1 MAGRKN
7 LFEPVAEK
15 LMLHIR
21 EGRLAPGEKMPSE
34 HELCRHYSLSRSS
47 IRKVLDYLEQRGLI
61 RREPGVGSFVC
72 EKDAGLNKP
81 LTIGMTRLLS
91 FSYASPIIPW
101 VQRVAAAQNC
111 HLLHADPH
119 ELNEEGELPFDA
131 FLFVDVGGV
140 SLARLA
146 ELSRRGFPIAVLNR
160 DWPEVATFRV
170 DFYEEAK
177 RAVRLLQR
185 LGLKKIGAIDG
196 ERFGRYGN
204 QCRMT
209 GYEDAISEGGGK
221 PFKLVRD
228 FDSLAA
234 VDSIAEFIRE
244 TRPDALFGLGA
255 FRLQTG
261 RTCSRARYYALLL
274 RPAGRRDL
282 CRRRN
287 HLCRYAPGKDGHGYD
302 GISDCQSTGSR
313 SAAATRGL

>member
-1 MAGRKN
+1 
-7 LFEPVAEK
+7 
-15 LMLHIR
+15 
-21 EGRLAPGEKMPSE
+21 
-34 HELCRHYSLSRSS
+34 
-47 IRKVLDYLEQRGLI
+47 
-61 RREPGVGSFVC
+61 
-72 EKDAGLNKP
+72 
-81 LTIGMTRLLS
+81 MTRLYS

-140 SLARLA
+140 SRARLA

-244 TRPDALFGLGA
+244 TRPDALFLPLIGVLDWVLFA
-255 FRLQTG
+255 CKQ
-261 RTCSRARYYALLL
+261 
-274 RPAGRRDL
+274 AGRVPGRDITL
-282 CRRRN
+282 FCFDR
-287 HLCRYAPGKDGHGYD
+287 LEGEIYADAGIIYADMPLEKMGMDMMEYLIAKVRDPGLPLPHAVYD
-302 GISDCQSTGSR
+302 VRFVIYNQ
-313 SAAATRGL
+313 LLK